1 MALYHFHLVGENVKL
16 DLRVIDLRSEA
27 AILDC
32 AERLAAE
39 LLRGS
44 DRSYASAP
52 DLWEIP
58 VTDQAG
64 AEVFA
69 LALSEVAG
77 RL

>member
-1 MALYHFHLVGENVKL
+1 MPLYHFHLAGRNVTL
-16 DLRVIDLRSEA
+16 DLRVIELRGEA
-27 AILDC
+27 GILDC

-44 DRSYASAP
+44 DRSYANEP
-52 DLWEIP
+52 DIWEIR

-77 RL
+77 KL